1 MAKTKSFGTTVTVG
15 GTAIAGLTDISIS
28 GGDVPF
34 IDMTTHDSSAKEF
47 TSGLVDNGTLELSG
61 KLNHGDAGQD
71 ALRSGTGAS
80 AAFVVTLPNAST
92 IGFSAI
98 IGAMSE
104 TIPLEGTVDF
114 TISCK
119 LTGAKTYSA
128 S

>member
-1 MAKTKSFGTTVTVG
+1 MKTKSFGSTVSIG
-15 GTAIAGLTDISIS
+15 GTAILGLTDISTS

-34 IDMTTHDSSAKEF
+34 VDLTTHDSIAKEF

-71 ALRSGTGAS
+71 ALRAGTGTS

-92 IGFSAI
+92 ISFTAI
-98 IGAMSE
+98 VGVMSE

-114 TISCK
+114 SISCK
-119 LTGAKTYSA
+119 ITGAKTYSA